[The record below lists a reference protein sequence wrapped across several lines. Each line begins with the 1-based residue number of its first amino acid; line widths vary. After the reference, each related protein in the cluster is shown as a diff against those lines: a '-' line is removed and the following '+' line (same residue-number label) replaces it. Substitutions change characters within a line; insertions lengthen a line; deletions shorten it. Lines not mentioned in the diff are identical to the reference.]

1 MENGE
6 LVHHTLG
13 DGKFNHFSNMYR
25 EITVAQT
32 NLTPEH
38 AAEEIDRV
46 LRACWNEKTPCSY

>member
-1 MENGE
+1 MENGA

-13 DGKFNHFSNMYR
+13 DGKFDRFSNMYR

-38 AAEEIDRV
+38 AAEEID
-46 LRACWNEKTPCSY
+46 ACVTCMLE